1 MQPCVCAQTL
11 EAVGTIW
18 GSGPEP
24 LSFLISPGAQEAPS
38 VPTLRVAPAPHL
50 PAAQTRQAS
59 PPPCLPWRWS
69 FPESLV
75 MEPQPVVTGLEKFC
89 SLALPDRQIGTD
101 GREEKARATSAV
113 TGGLALHW
121 PQPGA
126 ALLRCLG
133 RAQSPDPD
141 NPSIQRPS
149 PSQRLWLE
157 VTGTDG
163 GTVPRG
169 SDV

>member
-11 EAVGTIW
+11 EAVGTTW

-24 LSFLISPGAQEAPS
+24 LSFLISPSAQEAPS

-75 MEPQPVVTGLEKFC
+75 MEPQPVVRGLEKFC

-101 GREEKARATSAV
+101 GEEKARATSAV

-121 PQPGA
+121 PHSLE
-126 ALLRCLG
+126 LLSSFVWDG
-133 RAQSPDPD
+133 HSPLTQIILVYRD
-141 NPSIQRPS
+141 Q
-149 PSQRLWLE
+149 
-157 VTGTDG
+157 VHH
-163 GTVPRG
+163 RG
-169 SDV
+169 CG